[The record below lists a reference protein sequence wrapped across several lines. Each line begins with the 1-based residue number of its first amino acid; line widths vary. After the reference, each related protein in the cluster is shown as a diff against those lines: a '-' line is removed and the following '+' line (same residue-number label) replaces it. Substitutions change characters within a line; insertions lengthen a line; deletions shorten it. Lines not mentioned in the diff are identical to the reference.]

1 MKDSMYVVTAD
12 YRPHNPNK
20 PKYYVIAGTIKEAKA
35 KFSAVISW
43 LKIYSIELVAESESA
58 DIMKHPDKHIII
70 E

>member
-1 MKDSMYVVTAD
+1 MYVVTAD
-12 YRPHNPNK
+12 YRPNNHNK
-20 PKYYVIAGTIKEAKA
+20 PRYYVIAASMKEARA

-43 LKIYSIELVAESESA
+43 LKIYNVELVAENESA